1 MNNLIKR
8 KTWAFYFNKLINEII
23 IIYFLFFRRMFK
35 KEIYDYEFGRKLHNF
50 MLTKIKRKKT
60 KILGVNK
67 KNILIEINNLKILIR
82 RESNLLLSLI
92 KFGYYEEFTTH
103 LITHLIKKGM
113 NLFDLGANIGYF
125 SILLSNLVGDNANI
139 YAFEPEPN
147 NFKQLIKNILL
158 NNLKNVIPVKKGVSN
173 QSEKVKL
180 YISETNDAWHSCFF
194 VSEKEFDSIGFENI
208 KMSKNNFISID
219 VVSLDDFFQNE
230 NKKISFIKMDI
241 EGNEMNALL
250 GMDKL
255 IEKNKVDIII
265 TEVFPKLIEKSGYS
279 IETFIYKLN
288 DFNFRFYIIDDQN
301 WILKKFKDLN
311 SLISYLN
318 SIVTGNLLC
327 LRKK

>member
-1 MNNLIKR
+1 
-8 KTWAFYFNKLINEII
+8 
-23 IIYFLFFRRMFK
+23 
-35 KEIYDYEFGRKLHNF
+35 
-50 MLTKIKRKKT
+50 
-60 KILGVNK
+60 
-67 KNILIEINNLKILIR
+67 
-82 RESNLLLSLI
+82 
-92 KFGYYEEFTTH
+92 
-103 LITHLIKKGM
+103 
-113 NLFDLGANIGYF
+113 
-125 SILLSNLVGDNANI
+125 
-139 YAFEPEPN
+139 
-147 NFKQLIKNILL
+147 
-158 NNLKNVIPVKKGVSN
+158 
-173 QSEKVKL
+173 
-180 YISETNDAWHSCFF
+180 
-194 VSEKEFDSIGFENI
+194 
-208 KMSKNNFISID
+208 MSKNNFISIE

-318 SIVTGNLLC
+318 SIITGNLLC